1 MLSKRGSVKC
11 AVFVAIMCIA
21 LLVEG
26 KQTYKSAPISVS
38 MIQLIALPKDFDGKY
53 VNIIGVLSIGREG
66 DLLFLSKEDYDN
78 GLISNA
84 IWIKRPDLAGCS
96 SALSEGRYVQVTGT
110 FRDGFKQGLGTP
122 DIGIPEV
129 KTCRAWS
136 DPDDPLKHKVQQL
149 TRPVTPH

>member
-1 MLSKRGSVKC
+1 MLSKRGSAKC

-96 SALSEGRYVQVTGT
+96 SALSEGRYVH
-110 FRDGFKQGLGTP
+110 L
-122 DIGIPEV
+122 
-129 KTCRAWS
+129 
-136 DPDDPLKHKVQQL
+136 
-149 TRPVTPH
+149 